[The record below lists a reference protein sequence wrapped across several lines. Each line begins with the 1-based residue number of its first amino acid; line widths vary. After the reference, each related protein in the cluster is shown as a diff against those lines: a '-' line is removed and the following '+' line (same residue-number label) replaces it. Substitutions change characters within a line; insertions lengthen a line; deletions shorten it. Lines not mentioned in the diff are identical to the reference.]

1 MYVVKQYDY
10 RNIFNIMKSM
20 ADARATPANSLD
32 EARKVILLSRKLE
45 LHREK
50 NHSDFWQNFLKFKYK
65 VAYTLENIFQNPR
78 LFLVF
83 ILGRFNLV
91 RFLYALAWRWRSQP
105 KRASDRKSLFP
116 HIEPDRIV
124 DNLKKDGIYTDFS
137 LPPKILVG
145 LLHRAK
151 SQDCYAGGN
160 SDVGFNISQKHE
172 VDLIYNKPFY
182 VARYFNISSG
192 WTEILQLASDP
203 KIQEIADRYIGQPA
217 KYTGASLFWTFP
229 IRGTSQDSDQQKFS
243 YFHYD
248 LDDFASLRFCFYLT
262 DVDEENGPHLCI
274 RGSHLKKSIWDV
286 LNFFTRIQSPE
297 KLSKFYGT
305 EKFVTLQG
313 DSGTGFI
320 EDTFCFHK
328 GIPPKSKPRLF
339 LQLHF
344 AANNYSDTEYLDDRD
359 PNSLKHFQPT
369 STILGVRG

>member
-1 MYVVKQYDY
+1 
-10 RNIFNIMKSM
+10 MKSM
-20 ADARATPANSLD
+20 ADARATPVNSLN
-32 EARKVILLSRKLE
+32 EAHKVILLSREIE
-45 LHREK
+45 LDRETR
-50 NHSDFWQNFLKFKYK
+50 NHSGFKQNLLKLKYK
-65 VAYTLENIFQNPR
+65 VLYTLENIFHNPR

-83 ILGRFNLV
+83 VLGRFNLI
-91 RFLYALAWRWRSQP
+91 RFLYSLVSCWRAKPQ
-105 KRASDRKSLFP
+105 RASKIESLFP
-116 HIEPDRIV
+116 HVDPDRIV
-124 DNLKKDGIYTDFS
+124 DTLKQDGIYTDFS
-137 LPPKILVG
+137 LPSEILAG
-145 LLHRAK
+145 LLHHT
-151 SQDCYAGGN
+151 QTQNCYAGGH

-172 VDLIYNKPFY
+172 VDRIYDKPFY

-192 WTEILQLASDP
+192 WSEISQLANDP

-229 IRGTSQDSDQQKFS
+229 IRGASQDSDQQKFS

-274 RGSHLKKSIWDV
+274 RGSHFKKSIFDV

-297 KLSKFYGT
+297 KLSKFYGKD
-305 EKFVTLQG
+305 KFVTLQG
-313 DSGTGFI
+313 NSGTGFI

-359 PNSLKHFQPT
+359 PNSLRHFRAT
-369 STILGVRG
+369 STVLNVQS